1 MRAYMRDVTLGRP
14 RQEDLPA
21 AVGMTGAA
29 MEQMYRLLAIAKY
42 ADRYVIPTAHREQA
56 HLWRRHRGTSPSLTP
71 LELRTSWQA
80 ISWLLDYP
88 TVAHRL
94 RAPGVRA
101 AIADLPAPVREP
113 LGDVLEAIESQP
125 LARLQSDYV
134 DTFDVT
140 RRCALH
146 LTYYTC
152 GDTRKRG
159 VELVRFKQAYRD
171 AGAAYDHE
179 ELPDHLGVVLEFG
192 ATVNHAVAWKLL
204 CDHRVGVELLARALT
219 DRDSTVGA
227 GPTRAARNPARARR
241 HRRGS
246 PRPAHCRRPAQR
258 AGRPRTPGL
267 RPRPPPPVHA
277 PRIEHPS

>member
-1 MRAYMRDVTLGRP
+1 M
-14 RQEDLPA
+14 
-21 AVGMTGAA
+21 
-29 MEQMYRLLAIAKY
+29 
-42 ADRYVIPTAHREQA
+42 
-56 HLWRRHRGTSPSLTP
+56 LWRRHRGTSPSLTP

-159 VELVRFKQAYRD
+159 VELIRVKQAYRS
-171 AGAAYDHE
+171 AGFEVTQD
-179 ELPDHLGVVLEFG
+179 ELPDHLAVVLEFG
-192 ATVNHAVAWKLL
+192 AMHDLDIAWKLL
-204 CDHRVGVELLARALT
+204 CDHRVGIELLQRAL
-219 DRDSTVGA
+219 S
-227 GPTRAARNPARARR
+227 ARR
-241 HRRGS
+241 SPWLGVLEAVRATLPALDGTDEEALAALIAQGPPSEQVGLELPGYALDPRLN
-246 PRPAHCRRPAQR
+246 PRPEPIDLGTTIAVR
-258 AGRPRTPGL
+258 AS
-267 RPRPPPPVHA
+267 A
-277 PRIEHPS
+277 

>member
-1 MRAYMRDVTLGRP
+1 M
-14 RQEDLPA
+14 
-21 AVGMTGAA
+21 
-29 MEQMYRLLAIAKY
+29 
-42 ADRYVIPTAHREQA
+42 
-56 HLWRRHRGTSPSLTP
+56 LWRRHRGTSPSLTP

-125 LARLQSDYV
+125 LARACRATTS
-134 DTFDVT
+134 TPST
-140 RRCALH
+140 SPASCALH

-159 VELVRFKQAYRD
+159 SR
-171 AGAAYDHE
+171 AGAVQAGLPRRRASSMTWHERTARPPVRRPGVRRHVHDHA
-179 ELPDHLGVVLEFG
+179 DI
-192 ATVNHAVAWKLL
+192 AWKLL
-204 CDHRVGVELLARALT
+204 CDQPCRRRAVSHRALT
-219 DRDSTVGA
+219 VPSDSAWLPVVRSRCAQPCPRT
-227 GPTRAARNPARARR
+227 RR

-246 PRPAHCRRPAQR
+246 PRPAHRARPAQR
-258 AGRPRTPGL
+258 TG
-267 RPRPPPPVHA
+267 RPRPPRLRHGPA
-277 PRIEHPS
+277 PRTPASSPRSTLGDAIPVGAQQR